1 MLTKKSKRDSETNIK
16 NNLGLTLCIRLQYH
30 QVVSCIEN
38 PVSYIE
44 IFLAILSI
52 CMNVG
57 GGMKNRQSL
66 LHDQGLTRDQA
77 IMFTFYR
84 RAPVKRND
92 GVSDKLFFK
101 EKDW

>member
-1 MLTKKSKRDSETNIK
+1 
-16 NNLGLTLCIRLQYH
+16 
-30 QVVSCIEN
+30 
-38 PVSYIE
+38 
-44 IFLAILSI
+44 
-52 CMNVG
+52 
-57 GGMKNRQSL
+57 MKNRQSL